1 MDFYFIF
8 RKPTLLIYIYISFS
22 KKNIYIYILEEHTI
36 DLTPYNITL
45 KFSNLKLMFSS
56 YIFRYNV
63 YKLHLLNLVTIQ
75 QI

>member
-8 RKPTLLIYIYISFS
+8 RKPTLLIY
-22 KKNIYIYILEEHTI
+22 IYIYILEEHTI

-45 KFSNLKLMFSS
+45 KFSNLNLMFSS

>member
-8 RKPTLLIYIYISFS
+8 RKPTLLIYIYIY
-22 KKNIYIYILEEHTI
+22 IYIYILEEHTI